1 MKLIKWIVFSAAII
15 IVSWY
20 AIDFIRYGDYDEKK
34 RIAAINGDTL
44 LLSVLQVEPD
54 ASYKQLEVKIS
65 HETQVTG
72 IGIQSLFTI
81 HYDDLKPGQKVR
93 VWYSINADNENIAE
107 KVVVY
112 NYF

>member
-1 MKLIKWIVFSAAII
+1 MSAAII

-20 AIDFIRYGDYDEKK
+20 AIGFIRYGDYDEKK

-65 HETQVTG
+65 DETQVTG
-72 IGIQSLFTI
+72 IGIQSLFTN

-93 VWYSINADNENIAE
+93 VWYSTNAENENIAE

>member
-1 MKLIKWIVFSAAII
+1 LSAAII

-34 RIAAINGDTL
+34 RIAAIKGDTI
-44 LLSVLQVEPD
+44 LLSVLQIEPD

-65 HETQVTG
+65 DETQVIG

-93 VWYSINADNENIAE
+93 VWYNTNAENENIAE